1 MERNLEPLPID
12 SLLAEIARQLKQD
25 QRSLVLKAEPGAGKT
40 TRVAPYLLD
49 QLLPESGQRIYMLE
63 PRRVA
68 ARAAAERISQERGGA
83 VGDEI
88 GYQVRHE
95 RRVSKSTRIIT
106 TTTGL
111 FLRKIQEDPTLEG
124 IAMVIFDEFHERS
137 LDLDL
142 ALALTKQVKKELR
155 DDLYIVVMSATLE
168 TAPIS
173 AYLNNCPTLECPGR
187 THPVRVSYLSRAPLD
202 NLEETV
208 AKNTMALLHQ
218 SEGHILVF
226 LPGLGE
232 IRRTQDI
239 LENLLEERSEHVLKE
254 PSEHDL
260 RERSEHDLAER
271 SEHDLRER
279 SENKL
284 KDRGENTLKDRGE
297 DLLNRRL
304 KPQGKAEQFLV
315 LPLYGELSLDEQQAV
330 LNPIAPIKAN
340 APQNLQANSEAAAV
354 RKIILATNIAETSLT
369 IEGVK
374 TVVDSGLC
382 RINQFAPLSGLNRL
396 ETTRISKA
404 SATQRAGRAGRTAS
418 GECLRLYSEKDFS
431 LLADFEKPEIE
442 RVDLAEAVLQLLAWG
457 EKDPRRFDWFEKP
470 SEKSI
475 ESAIASLK
483 LLGAIDPK
491 EKLTDIG
498 KKMASLPLQ
507 PRLARL
513 MIACLDIQPS
523 ASSQLLYLI
532 SLCAALLS
540 EKEPFKRSK
549 DRQPARHKSQSDL
562 LDRAHALIE
571 FETKKERY
579 PLVGGAEEVLGGAA
593 RQVLR
598 VARDLYSLAGAT
610 KAPTT
615 PSLPNQEED
624 LTAMKILLAAF
635 PDRVCRLRPGERR
648 ALMTGGRGVKLSE
661 ESALHDSEFFLALEL
676 IDLGQA
682 ETLVRQASHLERRW
696 LEAAAK
702 HETEVFFDN
711 DKNRIVA
718 VRRVRYLD
726 LILEERPVALPDSTE
741 NLGRIL
747 LTGLLKK
754 YTLRDLLDEESHSY
768 ICRLACLKQWLPE
781 LDLPEIEPDNLP
793 PSLVEEWLY
802 GLTSLEELRGRK
814 LIDVIKARLN
824 RDQLRTIESEAPE
837 RIAVPSGSS
846 IKISYEIGKEPVL
859 AVRIQEVFGL
869 AETPRLA
876 RGKQPVLM
884 HLLAPNYRI
893 QQITPDLKSFW
904 QNTYPD
910 VKKDLKVR
918 YPKHSWP
925 DDPMT
930 AQAIS
935 GAKRREKN

>member
-1 MERNLEPLPID
+1 MERSLEQLPID
-12 SLLAEIARQLKQD
+12 SLLAEIARQLQQD
-25 QRSLVLKAEPGAGKT
+25 KRSLVLKAEPGAGKT

-49 QLLPESGQRIYMLE
+49 QVLRESDQRIYMLE

-68 ARAAAERISQERGGA
+68 ARAAAERMSLERGGR

-95 RRVSKSTRIIT
+95 RKISKSTRIIT

-111 FLRKIQEDPTLEG
+111 YLRKIQEDPTLEG
-124 IAMVIFDEFHERS
+124 VAMVVFDEFHERS

-155 DDLYIVVMSATLE
+155 DELYILVMSATLE
-168 TAPIS
+168 AAPIS

-202 NLEETV
+202 NLEDTV
-208 AKNTMALLHQ
+208 AKNTLALLPK

-232 IRRTQDI
+232 IRRTQ
-239 LENLLEERSEHVLKE
+239 NLLEDHLR
-254 PSEHDL
+254 DL
-260 RERSEHDLAER
+260 SA
-271 SEHDLRER
+271 S
-279 SENKL
+279 
-284 KDRGENTLKDRGE
+284 
-297 DLLNRRL
+297 RL
-304 KPQGKAEQFLV
+304 QSQGKSEQVEQVRQFEQSGQSGQVEQLRV
-315 LPLYGELSLDEQQAV
+315 LPLYGELSLEEQQAV
-330 LNPIAPIKAN
+330 LNPIEPAKEN
-340 APQNLQANSEAAAV
+340 QSLRLEANSRLPVQV
-354 RKIILATNIAETSLT
+354 RKIILATNVAETSLT
-369 IEGVK
+369 IEGVR
-374 TVVDSGLC
+374 TVIDSGLC
-382 RINQFAPLSGLNRL
+382 RLNQFEPLFGLNRL

-404 SATQRAGRAGRTAS
+404 SATQRAGRAGRTTS
-418 GECLRLYSEKDFS
+418 GDCLRLYSEKDYN
-431 LLADFEKPEIE
+431 LLPDFERPEIE

-457 EKDPRRFDWFEKP
+457 EKDPRKFDWFEKP
-470 SEKSI
+470 AEKAI
-475 ESAIASLK
+475 ESAMNALK
-483 LLGAIDPK
+483 LLGAIDDK
-491 EKLTDIG
+491 ENLTDIG
-498 KKMASLPLQ
+498 KEMARLPLQ

-513 MIACLDIQPS
+513 IIACLNSKPS
-523 ASSQLLYLI
+523 ASNQLLYLI
-532 SLCAALLS
+532 SICAALLS
-540 EKEPFKRSK
+540 EKDPFKRSK
-549 DRQPARHKSQSDL
+549 ERQPAKHKSHSDL

-571 FETKKERY
+571 FETTKERY
-579 PLVGGAEEVLGGAA
+579 PLVGGVEELLGGAA

-598 VARDLYSLAGAT
+598 VAKDLFSLACT
-610 KAPTT
+610 SKAQVT
-615 PSLPNQEED
+615 PALPDQEED

-682 ETLVRQASHLERRW
+682 ETLVRQASHIERSW
-696 LEAAAK
+696 LEAKAK
-702 HETEVFFDN
+702 QETEVFFDHS
-711 DKNRIVA
+711 KNRIVA
-718 VRRVRYLD
+718 VSRVRYLD
-726 LILEERPVALPDSTE
+726 LVLEERPVALPKSTE
-741 NLGRIL
+741 NLGAL
-747 LTGLLKK
+747 LLAGLLKK
-754 YTLRDLLDEESHSY
+754 YTLRDLLDEDSHSY

-781 LDLPEIEPDNLP
+781 LDLPDIEPNNLP

-814 LIDVIKARLN
+814 LIDVVKARLN
-824 RDQLRTIESEAPE
+824 REQLRAIDAEAPE
-837 RIAVPSGSS
+837 KITVPSGSS
-846 IKISYEIGKEPVL
+846 IKISYEIGKDPVL
-859 AVRIQEVFGL
+859 AVRIQEVYGL

-876 RGKQPVLM
+876 RGRQPVLM

-910 VKKDLKVR
+910 VKKDLKAR

-925 DDPMT
+925 DDPLV

-935 GAKRREKN
+935 GTKRREKK

>member
-25 QRSLVLKAEPGAGKT
+25 PRSLVLKAEPGAGKT

-68 ARAAAERISQERGGA
+68 ARAAAERMSQERGGA

-95 RRVSKSTRIIT
+95 RKISKSTRIIT

-124 IAMVIFDEFHERS
+124 IAMVVFDEFHERS

-168 TAPIS
+168 TEPIS

-187 THPVRVSYLSRAPLD
+187 NHPVRVSYLSRAPLD

-208 AKNTMALLHQ
+208 AQNTMALLHQ

-239 LENLLEERSEHVLKE
+239 LEDLLEERRELVFKE
-254 PSEHDL
+254 RSKHDL
-260 RERSEHDLAER
+260 REHG
-271 SEHDLRER
+271 
-279 SENKL
+279 ENIL
-284 KDRGENTLKDRGE
+284 KDQSK
-297 DLLNRRL
+297 DLLNRRQP
-304 KPQGKAEQFLV
+304 PQGKAEQFLV

-330 LNPIAPIKAN
+330 LNPIAPNKAN
-340 APQNLQANSEAAAV
+340 APQNLQANSEAAAL

-369 IEGVK
+369 IAGVK
-374 TVVDSGLC
+374 TVIDSGLC

-457 EKDPRRFDWFEKP
+457 EKDPREFDWFEKP

-483 LLGAIDPK
+483 LLGAIDAK

-498 KKMASLPLQ
+498 KKMARLPLQ

-513 MIACLDIQPS
+513 IIACLDIQPS
-523 ASSQLLYLI
+523 ASNQLLYLI

-579 PLVGGAEEVLGGAA
+579 PLVGGAEEILGGAA
-593 RQVLR
+593 RQVMR
-598 VARDLYSLAGAT
+598 VARDLYSLAGTT
-610 KAPTT
+610 KAPTA

-726 LILEERPVALPDSTE
+726 LILEERPVALPDSTD
-741 NLGRIL
+741 NLGTIL
-747 LTGLLKK
+747 LNGLLKK
-754 YTLRDLLDEESHSY
+754 YSLRDLLDDESHSY

-793 PSLVEEWLY
+793 PGLVEEWLY

-824 RDQLRTIESEAPE
+824 RDQLRAIESEAPE

-910 VKKDLKVR
+910 VKKDLKAR

>member
-155 DDLYIVVMSATLE
+155 DDLYIIVMSATLE

-239 LENLLEERSEHVLKE
+239 LEDLLEERSKLVLK
-254 PSEHDL
+254 
-260 RERSEHDLAER
+260 ERSEHDFR
-271 SEHDLRER
+271 EHG
-279 SENKL
+279 ENIL
-284 KDRGENTLKDRGE
+284 KDRGENTLKDRSK
-297 DLLNRRL
+297 DLLNRRQP
-304 KPQGKAEQFLV
+304 PQGKAEQFLV

-330 LNPIAPIKAN
+330 LNPIAPVKAN
-340 APQNLQANSEAAAV
+340 APQNLQANSEAAAA

-442 RVDLAEAVLQLLAWG
+442 RVDLAETVLQLLAWG

-483 LLGAIDPK
+483 LLGAIDAK

-498 KKMASLPLQ
+498 KKMARLPLQ

-513 MIACLDIQPS
+513 IIACLDIQPS

-579 PLVGGAEEVLGGAA
+579 PLVGGVEEVLGGAA

-682 ETLVRQASHLERRW
+682 ETVVRQASHLERRW

-741 NLGRIL
+741 NLGAIL

-910 VKKDLKVR
+910 VKKDLKAR